1 VRFQVNQGWPIGQT
15 LIPAATVID
24 IGDKPEHELSEFERL
39 ARGKIPPLDATA
51 LDYDSALTL
60 WRAYPEH
67 RHRLRRN
74 LDDFNE
80 ETFQR
85 LLGTDE
91 ATLQRHWPRGAG

>member
-1 VRFQVNQGWPIGQT
+1 MKFQVNTGWPIGQF
-15 LIPAATVID
+15 LIPPATIID
-24 IGDKPEHELSEFERL
+24 IADKPDAELSEFERL
-39 ARGKIPPLDATA
+39 AKGRPIPIDCTA
-51 LDYDSALTL
+51 LDFDSALTL

-67 RHRLRRN
+67 RHRLRRH

-91 ATLQRHWPRGAG
+91 AALQRYWPRGG

>member
-1 VRFQVNQGWPIGQT
+1 VRFQVNQGWAIGQF
-15 LIPAATVID
+15 LIPPATIID
-24 IGDKPEHELSEFERL
+24 IADKPDAELSEFERL
-39 ARGKIPPLDATA
+39 AKGRPIPIDCTA

-85 LLGTDE
+85 LLAMNEE
-91 ATLQRHWPRGAG
+91 ALKHWRRGAG